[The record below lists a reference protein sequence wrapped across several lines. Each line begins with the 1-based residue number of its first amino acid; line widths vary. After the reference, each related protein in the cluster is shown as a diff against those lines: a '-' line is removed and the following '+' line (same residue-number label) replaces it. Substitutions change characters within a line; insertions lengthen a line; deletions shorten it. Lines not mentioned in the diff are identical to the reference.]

1 MFAWDGMGWYG
12 TFTKYMSIHSISFI
26 TQRHSI
32 PFHIILHLWIVPWE
46 ASLFENGSRLDH
58 FHRKILL
65 KLLTRLVLVV
75 RTIYSKAVVSHV
87 MYYSHV
93 QKSCTVMCHC
103 LFWKELYKKGNFPFG
118 GHLSFDRYHSSTL
131 TIAWYCIQCNR
142 VR

>member
-1 MFAWDGMGWYG
+1 MFAWYAMGWYG
-12 TFTKYMSIHSISFI
+12 TFTKYMSIHSISII